1 MMPSAP
7 PPSGPVLRDI
17 HLPPAPAW
25 WPPAPGWWAL
35 AALVL
40 LALAVVAWF
49 WRGRRRLRKQR
60 RLLLDELEKLA
71 VRHASDG
78 DVAALAASIHQL
90 LRRVARRHDEAAA
103 RQRGDRWRL
112 TLARVPVA
120 TAVLDRLM
128 ALELAIYRPQAQF
141 DAPATLAAARDWL
154 CAAARPRAW
163 KSLGT
168 ETGHV

>member
-1 MMPSAP
+1 MMPSM
-7 PPSGPVLRDI
+7 PPSNGPVLRDI

-25 WPPAPGWWAL
+25 WPFAPGWWVL
-35 AALVL
+35 AGLVL
-40 LALAVVAWF
+40 LALAVAAWF
-49 WRGRRRLRKQR
+49 WRRHRRLRKQC

-71 VRHASDG
+71 ARHARDG
-78 DVAALAASIHQL
+78 DAVALAASIHQL
-90 LRRVARRHDEAAA
+90 LRRVARRHDEAAT
-103 RQRGDRWRL
+103 RQRGDRWRQ

-128 ALELAIYRPQAQF
+128 ALEQAIYRPQAQF

-154 CAAARPRAW
+154 RAAARPRAW